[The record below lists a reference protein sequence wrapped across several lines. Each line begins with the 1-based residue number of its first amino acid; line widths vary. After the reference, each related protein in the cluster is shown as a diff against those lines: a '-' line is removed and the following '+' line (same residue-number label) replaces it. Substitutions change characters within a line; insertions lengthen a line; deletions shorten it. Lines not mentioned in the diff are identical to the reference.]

1 MSHFLPCS
9 LPSIPSPK
17 QLFGFVLCGLVV
29 FFCCFFFFLSKHIL
43 FPFPPQVS
51 NSTTLQ
57 LPKTTQRNKNIM
69 ILTQRVQELWAR
81 ASGYK
86 RM

>member
-29 FFCCFFFFLSKHIL
+29 FFCCWFFFKQTHFIPLSSPSVKFNH
-43 FPFPPQVS
+43 PPGS
-51 NSTTLQ
+51 
-57 LPKTTQRNKNIM
+57 KNY
-69 ILTQRVQELWAR
+69 RE
-81 ASGYK
+81 K
-86 RM
+86 